1 MQLCL
6 TFRAKRLLTRGGLC
20 TECCCDDW
28 IQVVHVE
35 RVFAKKLAAT
45 CSMAFLVAGAKILA
59 NERPTESARV
69 VNRWIEVEYLW
80 QSGKSQL

>member
-1 MQLCL
+1 M
-6 TFRAKRLLTRGGLC
+6 
-20 TECCCDDW
+20 
-28 IQVVHVE
+28 HVE